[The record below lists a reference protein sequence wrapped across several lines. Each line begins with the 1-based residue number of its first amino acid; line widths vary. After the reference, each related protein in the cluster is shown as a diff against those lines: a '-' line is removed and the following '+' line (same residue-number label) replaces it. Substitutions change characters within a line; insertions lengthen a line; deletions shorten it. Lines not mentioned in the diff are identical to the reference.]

1 MTDAAGIRPIRPD
14 EHDAV
19 ADLTVRAY
27 RERFEDL
34 GDYEGVPRRVGHRA
48 SRATVLVAVMA
59 GHLVGTVTYVRGPGP
74 YAEGD
79 DPDAAWIRMLAVA
92 PEAQGRGLGRALT
105 TACIERA
112 RADGRRRIAL
122 HTGDTQLAAQRIYA
136 GLGFVRRPALDEL
149 VDDEFWLRGWV
160 LELEAEEEAQ
170 PRS

>member
-1 MTDAAGIRPIRPD
+1 MTDAARIRPIRPD

-27 RERFEDL
+27 RARFEDL
-34 GDYEGVPRRVGHRA
+34 GDYEGVLRRVGHRA
-48 SRATVLVAVMA
+48 SRGTVLVAVMA
-59 GHLVGTVTYVRGPGP
+59 GQLVGTVTYVRGPGP

-92 PEAQGRGLGRALT
+92 PEQQGRGLGRALT
-105 TACIERA
+105 IACIERA

-160 LELEAEEEAQ
+160 LELEEEEEAQ